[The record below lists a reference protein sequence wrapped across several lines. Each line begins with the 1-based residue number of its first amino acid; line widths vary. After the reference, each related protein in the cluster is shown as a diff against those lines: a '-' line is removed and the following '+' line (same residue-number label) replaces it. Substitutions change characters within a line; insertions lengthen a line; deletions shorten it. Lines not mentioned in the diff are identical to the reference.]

1 MSDSVNRCFRL
12 RRRPGDGPVTEA
24 ELELVE
30 EAVPEIGEGQAL
42 VRTLY
47 LSLDASNRL
56 WMNERRTYLDPVPIG
71 GVMRGLGVG
80 QVVASKRADLAVGDL
95 VTGFPGWQD
104 YAVADDAV
112 NEFPFSTLPDPLPAP
127 LPSMLGALG
136 MTGISAYLGLELVGR
151 PAPGETLVVTAAAG
165 AVGNVAGQ
173 IGTARGARVVGIAGD
188 DGKCRMLV
196 DELGFDAAVN
206 YKDPEWAALLDKAT
220 PDGIDVQ
227 FENVG
232 GPVLN
237 HCISRIN
244 RGGRV
249 VLSGIMSAYGGDSA
263 PALDLFPLI
272 VQRGLMQAFIVFDHQ
287 DRYGEAIGYL
297 GGLVADGRLKTAETV
312 LEGLPVMRSA
322 LDDLYAGRNTGKLVV
337 HVADPS

>member
-1 MSDSVNRCFRL
+1 MADRVNRVFRL
-12 RRRPGDGPVTEA
+12 RQRPTGRITEA

-30 EAVPEIGEGQAL
+30 EPVPDVADGQAL
-42 VRTLY
+42 LRTLY

-56 WMNERRTYLDPVPIG
+56 WMGERKTYIEPVPIG
-71 GVMRGLGVG
+71 GVMRGLGIG
-80 QVVASKRADLAVGDL
+80 QVIESRRPDLRPGDL

-104 YAVADDAV
+104 YALVDDET
-112 NEFPFSTLPDPLPAP
+112 NEFPFSRLPDPLPAP

-136 MTGISAYLGLELVGR
+136 MTGISAYLGLELIGK

-173 IGTARGARVVGIAGD
+173 IGKARGARVIGIAGAD
-188 DGKCRMLV
+188 DKCAMLV
-196 DELGFDAAVN
+196 DELGFDGSIN
-206 YKDPEWAALLDKAT
+206 YKDPDWPARLDAAT

-244 RGGRV
+244 PGGRV
-249 VLSGIMSAYGGDSA
+249 VLSGIMSAYGGASA
-263 PALDLFPLI
+263 PPLDLFPLI
-272 VQRGLMQAFIVFDHQ
+272 VARGLMQAFIVFDHQ
-287 DRYGEAIGYL
+287 DRYAEAVAYL
-297 GGLVADGRLKTAETV
+297 GGLVGSGQLRAVQTVVDGLTNMRTA
-312 LEGLPVMRSA
+312 LN
-322 LDDLYAGRNTGKLVV
+322 DLYDGRNTGKLVV
-337 HVADPS
+337 RVSDGS

>member
-1 MSDSVNRCFRL
+1 VADEVNRRFRL
-12 RRRPGDGPVTEA
+12 RRRPVDEVTER
-24 ELELVE
+24 ELELVTE
-30 EAVPEIGEGQAL
+30 PVPELSEGQAL

-56 WMNERRTYLDPVPIG
+56 WMSDRKTYIDPVPID

-80 QVVASKRADLAVGDL
+80 QVVASRRPDFSPGDL

-104 YAVADDAV
+104 YALIDDST
-112 NEFPFSTLPDPLPAP
+112 NEFPFSVLPDPLPAP

-136 MTGISAYLGLELVGR
+136 MTGISAYLGLELIGK
-151 PAPGETLVVTAAAG
+151 PQPGETLVVTAAAG

-173 IGTARGARVVGIAGD
+173 IAAARGARVVGIAGD
-188 DGKCRMLV
+188 DGKCAMLV
-196 DELGFDAAVN
+196 DKLGFDAAVN
-206 YKDPEWAALLDKAT
+206 YKAADWAERIDAAT

-237 HCISRIN
+237 HCISRLN
-244 RGGRV
+244 SAGRV
-249 VLSGIMSAYGGDSA
+249 VLSGIMSQYGGAAA
-263 PALDLFPLI
+263 PSLDLFPFI

-287 DRYGEAIGYL
+287 DRYAEAVAYL
-297 GGLVADGRLKTAETV
+297 GGLVSTGQLKTAETV
-312 LEGLPVMRSA
+312 IDGLPNMLAA
-322 LDDLYAGRNTGKLVV
+322 LNDLFAGRNTGKLVV
-337 HVADPS
+337 HVADPV